1 MVELFITLFIIFQVS
16 CKYLIILSQLKK
28 NKKET
33 KQKRMRKSI
42 SMNSIF
48 FFLSLWSV
56 ILSVLC
62 TSSYAYVHTQH
73 MKAHFLVFQN
83 SHLCLILS
91 C

>member
-48 FFLSLWSV
+48 FFYHFGQSFCLS
-56 ILSVLC
+56 
-62 TSSYAYVHTQH
+62 YVRAH
-73 MKAHFLVFQN
+73 MPTYTHNTRRPIFWCFRT
-83 SHLCLILS
+83 LI
-91 C
+91 CV